1 MIDDEKLA
9 ELKTKYGMIRVCETA
24 AGTIV
29 LRKPTGA
36 EWNKF
41 QTMAQSEDLNQ
52 NNAAQRTFICDIAAY
67 PERTAMVA
75 AFNDWVALDKDRGL
89 QKAMRELTGQV
100 ASEEGKG

>member
-1 MIDDEKLA
+1 MIEEEKLT
-9 ELKTKYGMIRVCETA
+9 ELRTKHGMIRVCETA

-41 QTMAQSEDLNQ
+41 QTMAQSDDLNQ
-52 NNAAQRTFICDIAAY
+52 NNAATRTLLCDIAVL
-67 PERTAMVA
+67 PERTSMVA
-75 AFNDWVALDKDRGL
+75 AFSEWVALDKDKGL